1 MVSYYPLIKA
11 NCLLLIE
18 QALNDL
24 RTNDDPKENMD
35 LFRTII
41 NVADTGGANESMEL
55 QKRKREEGEEGE

>member
-1 MVSYYPLIKA
+1 MISYYPLIKT

-24 RTNDDPKENMD
+24 RTNDDPKENMN

-41 NVADTGGANESMEL
+41 NIADTGGANASMEL
-55 QKRKREEGEEGE
+55 QKRHREEGEEGE

>member
-24 RTNDDPKENMD
+24 RTNDDPKENMN

-41 NVADTGGANESMEL
+41 NVADTGGANASMEL

>member
-24 RTNDDPKENMD
+24 RTNDDPKENMN

-41 NVADTGGANESMEL
+41 NVADTGGANASMEL
-55 QKRKREEGEEGE
+55 QKRKSEEGEEGE

>member
-11 NCLLLIE
+11 NCLLIIE

-24 RTNDDPKENMD
+24 RTNDDPKENMN

-41 NVADTGGANESMEL
+41 NVADTGGANASMEL
-55 QKRKREEGEEGE
+55 QKRKREEGEESE

>member
-24 RTNDDPKENMD
+24 RTNDDPKENMN

-41 NVADTGGANESMEL
+41 NAADTGGANASMEL
-55 QKRKREEGEEGE
+55 QKRKREEGEESE